1 MKYIL
6 VLLPCVYMILYSL
19 FNSPYTHS
27 PSLQTLMK
35 TILPPPSLYF
45 NTAVPNQYIEELN

>member
-1 MKYIL
+1 MKYIF
-6 VLLPCVYMILYSL
+6 VLLPCVYMILNFL

-35 TILPPPSLYF
+35 TILPPPPLYF
-45 NTAVPNQYIEELN
+45 NTAAPNH